1 MEDIL
6 GNRSLQSPICRTD
19 GTGRLSEPRRP
30 CGPGRRSSNPSEV
43 VYSPCA
49 YPPSVLPQCLATFT
63 AALLLKNISI
73 LSCIFHCLYHHLQ
86 VSRRPVEDGINCG
99 HRNISAC
106 YSLCRPLRHPS
117 VPVHLGDPVRAYL
130 HIYRACDL
138 LCM

>member
-1 MEDIL
+1 MREWKTFWVIGVCRVPSAEPTEQGAFPSPDGPAARIIKSVGSSIL
-6 GNRSLQSPICRTD
+6 TMCL
-19 GTGRLSEPRRP
+19 
-30 CGPGRRSSNPSEV
+30 
-43 VYSPCA
+43 
-49 YPPSVLPQCLATFT
+49 PPSVLPQCLATFT

-73 LSCIFHCLYHHLQ
+73 LSCIFDCLYHHLQ

-130 HIYRACDL
+130 HIYRACYL